1 MTRDQLRLVLQPDD
15 QLVKIKTV
23 TAIDDHSD
31 GEHPGVEHDLQSRQV
46 YFRTHPLRPQPH
58 SSSGAGRAAR
68 APDWALMLTR
78 LLNSGERI
86 MNRLFIAVLTTLL
99 VALAGCSGDSTSG
112 PTPIPSSEPPAAAA
126 PATVG
131 PSTSPIPAVPVNEC
145 LSGRY
150 RLVRFAGVGERGSY
164 GTGEGG
170 DVTVT
175 FNNGS
180 YLLSGDGKE
189 PITLSLPGPTA
200 GLLVDG
206 TISGNYQ
213 VQGDRATFTVS
224 ESSGTA
230 TLTFGRLKK
239 SLPMSQFGDVLASDA
254 AAGVVCAN
262 NELTVTLQYIR
273 LEFSK
278 L

>member
-1 MTRDQLRLVLQPDD
+1 
-15 QLVKIKTV
+15 
-23 TAIDDHSD
+23 
-31 GEHPGVEHDLQSRQV
+31 
-46 YFRTHPLRPQPH
+46 
-58 SSSGAGRAAR
+58 
-68 APDWALMLTR
+68 MLTR

-86 MNRLFIAVLTTLL
+86 MRRLCIAILTTLL
-99 VALAGCSGDSTSG
+99 VALAGCSGDSASG
-112 PTPIPSSEPPAAAA
+112 PTPIPSSEPPAAAP

-164 GTGEGG
+164 GTGGGG

-180 YLLSGDGKE
+180 YLLSGEGKE
-189 PITLSLPGPTA
+189 PIKLSLPGPTA

-230 TLTFGRLKK
+230 TLTFVRLKK

-262 NELTVTLQYIR
+262 NGLTVVLQYIR

>member
-31 GEHPGVEHDLQSRQV
+31 GEQPGVEQDLQSRQV

-99 VALAGCSGDSTSG
+99 VALAGCSGDLASG

-126 PATVG
+126 TATVG
-131 PSTSPIPAVPVNEC
+131 PSSFTDSGSP
-145 LSGRY
+145 GR
-150 RLVRFAGVGERGSY
+150 
-164 GTGEGG
+164 
-170 DVTVT
+170 
-175 FNNGS
+175 
-180 YLLSGDGKE
+180 
-189 PITLSLPGPTA
+189 
-200 GLLVDG
+200 
-206 TISGNYQ
+206 
-213 VQGDRATFTVS
+213 
-224 ESSGTA
+224 
-230 TLTFGRLKK
+230 
-239 SLPMSQFGDVLASDA
+239 
-254 AAGVVCAN
+254 
-262 NELTVTLQYIR
+262 
-273 LEFSK
+273 
-278 L
+278 

>member
-31 GEHPGVEHDLQSRQV
+31 GGSRRRTRPSKQTGV
-46 YFRTHPLRPQPH
+46 FPH
-58 SSSGAGRAAR
+58 SSTATATPLIECAGRAAR

-86 MNRLFIAVLTTLL
+86 MRRLCIAVLTTLL
-99 VALAGCSGDSTSG
+99 VALAGCSGDSASG

-189 PITLSLPGPTA
+189 PIKLSLPGPTA

-230 TLTFGRLKK
+230 TLTFVGLKK

-273 LEFSK
+273 LEFRK